1 MRALK
6 RLHRA
11 DLAEKSIADEYLA
24 EEHIVDERMVD
35 ERMVDERMVD
45 ERMVEASR
53 ELSDGVGPL
62 CSPTI
67 KANQRRKTGPEPA
80 PSPSASSSANYLN
93 SGRYRK
99 NQTNH
104 NMLLLMRSQRR
115 LTCGRSRTK
124 PMLPG
129 GATRRAGRCSIPS
142 SFLGLVEP
150 V

>member
-1 MRALK
+1 MAKTWLGKAINDQPIRSGMRALK

-11 DLAEKSIADEYLA
+11 DLVEKSIADEYLA
-24 EEHIVDERMVD
+24 EEHIVDERMMDERMVD

-80 PSPSASSSANYLN
+80 PSPSASSSANYRHL
-93 SGRYRK
+93 RITAK
-99 NQTNH
+99 
-104 NMLLLMRSQRR
+104 
-115 LTCGRSRTK
+115 TK
-124 PMLPG
+124 P
-129 GATRRAGRCSIPS
+129 TITCCS
-142 SFLGLVEP
+142 
-150 V
+150 

>member
-1 MRALK
+1 MAKTWLGKAINDQPIRSGMRALK

-11 DLAEKSIADEYLA
+11 DLVEKSIADEYLA
-24 EEHIVDERMVD
+24 EEHIVDERMVDERMVDERMVDERMVD

-80 PSPSASSSANYLN
+80 PSPSASSSANYRHL
-93 SGRYRK
+93 RITAK
-99 NQTNH
+99 
-104 NMLLLMRSQRR
+104 
-115 LTCGRSRTK
+115 TK
-124 PMLPG
+124 P
-129 GATRRAGRCSIPS
+129 TITCCS
-142 SFLGLVEP
+142 
-150 V
+150 

>member
-11 DLAEKSIADEYLA
+11 DLVEKSIADEYLA
-24 EEHIVDERMVD
+24 EEH
-35 ERMVDERMVD
+35 MVDERMVD

-80 PSPSASSSANYLN
+80 PSPSASSSANYRHL
-93 SGRYRK
+93 RFTAK
-99 NQTNH
+99 
-104 NMLLLMRSQRR
+104 
-115 LTCGRSRTK
+115 TK
-124 PMLPG
+124 P
-129 GATRRAGRCSIPS
+129 TITCCS
-142 SFLGLVEP
+142 
-150 V
+150 